1 MIPRLPP
8 VVLAAIAGAA
18 VYGFKHV
25 LDRLEPKAIG
35 PPGSFEQAE
44 RIYKFRQNVK
54 RAKVATA
61 VSGLVYAA
69 YWVYDSRQHRSTP
82 AVLTKDDKDAVEFYK
97 DQYSERDRRYKME
110 RERLRQS
117 EREHEL
123 KSKRQ
128 LEEELESMQKIIDNK
143 K

>member
-1 MIPRLPP
+1 M
-8 VVLAAIAGAA
+8 
-18 VYGFKHV
+18 
-25 LDRLEPKAIG
+25 
-35 PPGSFEQAE
+35 
-44 RIYKFRQNVK
+44 
-54 RAKVATA
+54 
-61 VSGLVYAA
+61 
-69 YWVYDSRQHRSTP
+69 
-82 AVLTKDDKDAVEFYK
+82 LTKDDKDAVEFYK